1 MTIETDFCDHWKTS
15 ALIDKCGYQ
24 AVLCLIRLWSLC
36 QTRKTDSIPADKLE
50 RLARWDGEQNAL
62 FNALKVL
69 QFIEPTEGENVVM
82 HDFSKVNCKMFANW
96 KNGRKGGRPKNPTE
110 TQRKPN
116 YNPTI
121 TQTAVFK
128 ENQENSNMENS
139 ENQENPNESQYEI
152 SSVGLFL
159 SESNPILS
167 NLSNAKKE
175 REKDKEESFP
185 PPPLYKEEKGKRE
198 RTPLY
203 AHARAREEGDS
214 EMLSAFRGKLQ
225 ESLIPKID
233 DALMDELASI
243 YSEWELY
250 RAKSKNKLT
259 QFGVKIDAKNI
270 LKCISAGMTAD
281 DIRVLFEQSISAGHR
296 GWFWPEK
303 LLKFKA
309 YQKNNKKNTPPPV
322 GVPVGAWNAG
332 EMI

>member
-175 REKDKEESFP
+175 REKE
-185 PPPLYKEEKGKRE
+185 KEEKGKR
-198 RTPLY
+198 
-203 AHARAREEGDS
+203 
-214 EMLSAFRGKLQ
+214 
-225 ESLIPKID
+225 SLIPKID